1 MVEFTFLEI
10 HLDDSSLTANAPYSH
25 GEKEVTAS
33 DEPPAADETG
43 GGSKKKNA
51 LAAVIGLVFLAAVAY
66 LAKRKF
72 LEEGDE
78 LEELLGDE
86 DEADADDTGPL

>member
-25 GEKEVTAS
+25 GEKDVVAS
-33 DEPPAADETG
+33 DEPPDED
-43 GGSKKKNA
+43 GGSKKGGA
-51 LAAVIGLVFLAAVAY
+51 LAAIIGLVFLAVVAY

-72 LEEGDE
+72 LDGEEI
-78 LEELLGDE
+78 EEFVE
-86 DEADADDTGPL
+86 DEIGSSP